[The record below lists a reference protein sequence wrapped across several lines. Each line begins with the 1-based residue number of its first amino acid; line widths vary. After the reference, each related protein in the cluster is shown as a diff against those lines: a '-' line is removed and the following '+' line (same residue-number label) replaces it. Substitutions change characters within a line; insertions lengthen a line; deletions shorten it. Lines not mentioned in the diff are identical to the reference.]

1 MRRLTPIFI
10 GLLLVASGCAFSS
23 PDAGTDPRRSSSAG
37 PFSAD
42 SLAVAE
48 GLYREALSHY
58 VEDEWQEAGALLERT
73 AAVLD
78 NGTRAESDEIESWRS
93 SLASRAD
100 HFLGI
105 LSRGGYVQ
113 EPVAEVTPPA
123 PTSNAHRDTMVVR
136 RTLSASRRT
145 PSDPRESTV
154 VNEIPV
160 VVNSRVQKWLDYFQG
175 RGRPVMARW
184 LSREPK
190 YRPMVERILAE
201 HDLPSELFCLAMIE
215 SGLSPTAYSRAHAVG
230 MWQFISSRARIHDL
244 RVDWWVDERRDP
256 EKATYAAADYLSM
269 LYEMFGSWE
278 LALAGYNSG
287 EGRVSRAQRK
297 DPSCPDYWC
306 LDLPRETENFVPK
319 FMAAVLIVRDPQ
331 AYGFERCSGEQLTYD
346 SIEVTDATDLGV
358 IAAAAGV
365 STETIREM
373 NPAIRRWCTPP
384 SADPTTVRIPVGTA
398 AACVAAIESIPPEE
412 RVTWT
417 RHKVTRGETL
427 SGIARAYG
435 TSVSAVMGVND
446 ITNVHRIY
454 PGDYV
459 IIPIGPEDAIGDY
472 ATSGNFSY
480 YKVRRGDTVSSIARR
495 HGRSTRSVLRA
506 NGLGWHS
513 RIYPGD
519 TIKVPM

>member
-1 MRRLTPIFI
+1 MRRLAILLTCA
-10 GLLLVASGCAFSS
+10 LLLATGCVFTS
-23 PDAGTDPRRSSSAG
+23 PEPGTDPSRSAPSSTE

-42 SLAVAE
+42 SLTVAE

-58 VEDEWQEAGALLERT
+58 VEDEWEEAGALLQRT

-78 NGTRAESDEIESWRS
+78 NGTRAESDEVESWRS
-93 SLASRAD
+93 SLAARAD
-100 HFLGI
+100 HFLLI
-105 LSRGGYVQ
+105 LSRRGYVQ
-113 EPVAEVTPPA
+113 APVEDVPTPPS
-123 PTSNAHRDTMVVR
+123 PTSDAHRDTMVVR
-136 RTLSASRRT
+136 RAISASQE
-145 PSDPRESTV
+145 PAKV
-154 VNEIPV
+154 AEIPV
-160 VVNSRVQKWLDYFQG
+160 EINSRVQKWLDYFQG

-201 HDLPSELFCLAMIE
+201 KDLPSDLFYLAMIE
-215 SGLSPTAYSRAHAVG
+215 SGLNPKAYSRAHAVG

-256 EKATYAAADYLSM
+256 EKATYAAAEYLSM

-297 DPSCPDYWC
+297 NPSCPDYWC

-319 FMAAVLIVRDPQ
+319 FMAAVLIGRDPA
-331 AYGFERCSGEQLTYD
+331 AYGFERCDGEELVYD
-346 SIEVTDATDLGV
+346 SIEVSDATDLGV
-358 IAAAAGV
+358 IAEAAGV
-365 STETIREM
+365 STETLRAM

-384 SADPTTVRIPVGTA
+384 SAGSTTVRVPVGTA
-398 AACVAAIESIPPEE
+398 GSCVAAIEAIPPEE

-417 RHKVTRGETL
+417 RHKVMRGETL

-435 TSVSAVMGVND
+435 TSVRAIMGVND

-454 PGDYV
+454 PDDYV
-459 IIPIGPEDAIGDY
+459 IIPIGPEDAIGDAGTTDNY
-472 ATSGNFSY
+472 TY
-480 YKVRRGDTVSSIARR
+480 YRVRRGDTVSSIARR

-519 TIKVPM
+519 TIKIPM

>member
-1 MRRLTPIFI
+1 MRRLALLLT
-10 GLLLVASGCAFSS
+10 GLLLIASGCGFAT
-23 PDAGTDPRRSSSAG
+23 PDVETDPRRSGSSTE

-48 GLYREALSHY
+48 RLYREALSHY
-58 VEDEWQEAGALLERT
+58 VEDEWDEAGALLDRT
-73 AAVLD
+73 AAVLG
-78 NGTRAESDEIESWRS
+78 NGTRAESDEVESWRS

-105 LSRGGYVQ
+105 LSRGGYVS
-113 EPVAEVTPPA
+113 EPVAAAAPPS

-136 RTLSASRRT
+136 RTISESR
-145 PSDPRESTV
+145 EKTV
-154 VNEIPV
+154 VSEVPVEI
-160 VVNSRVQKWLDYFQG
+160 NSRVQKWLDYFQG

-215 SGLSPTAYSRAHAVG
+215 SGLSPKAYSHAHAVG
-230 MWQFISSRARIHDL
+230 MWQFISSSARMHDL

-256 EKATYAAADYLSM
+256 EKATYAAAKYLTT

-297 DPSCPDYWC
+297 SPSCPDYWC

-331 AYGFERCSGEQLTYD
+331 AYGFERCSGEPLAYD

-358 IAAAAGV
+358 IADAAGV

-384 SADPTTVRIPVGTA
+384 SADPTTVRVPVGTA
-398 AACVAAIESIPPEE
+398 SVCVAAIESIPPDE

-435 TSVSAVMGVND
+435 TSVRAVMGVND

-459 IIPIGPEDAIGDY
+459 IIPIGPEDAIGDR
-472 ATSGNFSY
+472 SSSENFTY

-506 NGLGWHS
+506 NGLGWRS

-519 TIKVPM
+519 TIKIPM

>member
-1 MRRLTPIFI
+1 MRLLALFFTGF
-10 GLLLVASGCAFSS
+10 LLLTSGCAFTS
-23 PDAGTDPRRSSSAG
+23 PDVEADPRRSASSE

-42 SLAVAE
+42 SLATAE
-48 GLYREALSHY
+48 RLYREALSHY
-58 VEDEWQEAGALLERT
+58 VEDEWNEAGALLERT

-78 NGTRAESDEIESWRS
+78 NGTRAESDEVESWRS

-100 HFLGI
+100 HFIEI
-105 LSRGGYVQ
+105 LRQGGYVS
-113 EPVAEVTPPA
+113 EPVVEIDPPA
-123 PTSNAHRDTMVVR
+123 STSNAHRDTMVVR
-136 RTLSASRRT
+136 RTLSESRE
-145 PSDPRESTV
+145 PEAMA
-154 VNEIPV
+154 EIPV
-160 VVNSRVQKWLDYFQG
+160 EVNSRVQQWLDYFQG

-201 HDLPSELFCLAMIE
+201 KGLPSELFCLAMIE
-215 SGLSPTAYSRAHAVG
+215 SGLNPTAYSRAHAVG
-230 MWQFISSRARIHDL
+230 MWQFISSRARMHDL

-256 EKATYAAADYLSM
+256 EKATHAAADYLSM
-269 LYEMFGSWE
+269 LHEMFGSWE
-278 LALAGYNSG
+278 LALAGYNAG

-297 DPSCPDYWC
+297 APSCPDYWC

-319 FMAAVLIVRDPQ
+319 FMAAVLIVRDPK
-331 AYGFERCSGEQLTYD
+331 AYGFERCSGEQLAYD

-358 IAAAAGV
+358 IAEAAGV
-365 STETIREM
+365 STETLREM

-384 SADPTTVRIPVGTA
+384 SAAATTVRVPVGTA
-398 AACVAAIESIPPEE
+398 SLCVTAIESIPPDE

-459 IIPIGPEDAIGDY
+459 IIPIGPEDAIGDSGY
-472 ATSGNFSY
+472 ASSENFTY

-519 TIKVPM
+519 TIKIPM

>member
-1 MRRLTPIFI
+1 MRQLTLLLI
-10 GLLLVASGCAFSS
+10 GLVILASGCAFTA
-23 PDAGTDPRRSSSAG
+23 PDAGTDPGRSAPSSTQ
-37 PFSAD
+37 PLSAD

-48 GLYREALSHY
+48 QLYRRALSHY
-58 VEDEWQEAGALLERT
+58 VEDDWDEAGTLLDRT
-73 AAVLD
+73 AAVLG
-78 NGTRAESDEIESWRS
+78 NGTRAESDELESWRA

-100 HFLGI
+100 HFLEI
-105 LSRGGYVQ
+105 LSRRGYVRA
-113 EPVAEVTPPA
+113 PVVDVAPPPPA
-123 PTSNAHRDTMVVR
+123 ASAHRDTMVVR
-136 RTLSASRRT
+136 RTLSES
-145 PSDPRESTV
+145 RESAV
-154 VNEIPV
+154 AAQQIPV
-160 VVNSRVQKWLDYFQG
+160 EMNSRVQKWLDYFQG

-201 HDLPSELFCLAMIE
+201 NELPSELFCLAMIE
-215 SGLSPTAYSRAHAVG
+215 SGLNPKAYSRAHAVG
-230 MWQFISSRARIHDL
+230 MWQFISSRAKIHDL

-278 LALAGYNSG
+278 LALAGYNAG

-297 DPSCPDYWC
+297 TPSCPDYWC
-306 LDLPRETENFVPK
+306 LDLPRETEDFVPK
-319 FMAAVLIVRDPQ
+319 FMAAVLIVRDPT
-331 AYGFERCSGEQLTYD
+331 AYGFERCSGDELAYD
-346 SIEVTDATDLGV
+346 SIEVSDATDLGV
-358 IAAAAGV
+358 IADAAGV

-384 SADPTTVRIPVGTA
+384 SAGSTTVRIPVGTA
-398 AACVAAIESIPPEE
+398 SACVAAIESIPPEE

-459 IIPIGPEDAIGDY
+459 IIPIGPEDAIGEHRSSENY
-472 ATSGNFSY
+472 TY
-480 YKVRRGDTVSSIARR
+480 YRVRRGDTVSSIARR
-495 HGRSTRSVLRA
+495 HGRSTRMVLSA

-519 TIKVPM
+519 TIKIPM